1 MDLYNFALV
10 IIFLSDKSSGIRV
23 QLENR
28 AVQLNAD
35 RIDLQFSVYRDDFDA
50 EVFWGWKEIWFKIY
64 PSAYVQST
72 TQSPLVTNA
81 SSSST

>member
-10 IIFLSDKSSGIRV
+10 IIFLTDKSSGIRV

-50 EVFWGWKEIWFKIY
+50 EVFLGRE
-64 PSAYVQST
+64 
-72 TQSPLVTNA
+72 
-81 SSSST
+81 

>member
-1 MDLYNFALV
+1 MDMYNFALV

-35 RIDLQFSVYRDDFDA
+35 RIDLQFSVYRDDLDS
-50 EVFWGWKEIWFKIY
+50 EVFKGKNKSDLKYI
-64 PSAYVQST
+64 S
-72 TQSPLVTNA
+72 
-81 SSSST
+81 